1 MTVSIRGA
9 ITVEADD
16 KELIYEATAEMM
28 KEIIEANHVKTE
40 DIVSI
45 VFTATN
51 DITKA
56 YPAVAVRNMGITGAA
71 LMCLQEMYVEGSL
84 RKCIRVM
91 VTVEGDY
98 DRKDLKHAYLRGAQV
113 LRPDLK
119 R

>member
-1 MTVSIRGA
+1 MIVCVRGA
-9 ITVEADD
+9 TTVEADE
-16 KELIYEATAEMM
+16 KELIFEAATEMM
-28 KEIIEANHVKTE
+28 KEIIDANHIRTE
-40 DIVSI
+40 DIASI

-51 DITKA
+51 DLKSA

-71 LMCLQEMYVEGSL
+71 LMCVQEMKVEGSL

-98 DRKDLKHAYLRGAQV
+98 DRKNLKHAYMRGAQV

>member
-9 ITVEADD
+9 VTVEADD

-28 KEIIEANHVKTE
+28 KDIIEANHVKTE

>member
-1 MTVSIRGA
+1 MTAAIRGA
-9 ITVEADD
+9 TTVEAND

-28 KEIIEANHVKTE
+28 KDIIEANNIKTE

-51 DITKA
+51 DLDKA
-56 YPAVAVRNMGITGAA
+56 YPAVAVRQMGITGAA
-71 LMCLQEMYVEGSL
+71 LMCVQELYVEGSL

-98 DRKDLKHAYLRGAQV
+98 DRKNLKHAYLRGAAV

>member
-9 ITVEADD
+9 VTVEADD

>member
-9 ITVEADD
+9 VTVEADD

-28 KEIIEANHVKTE
+28 KEIIGANHVKTE